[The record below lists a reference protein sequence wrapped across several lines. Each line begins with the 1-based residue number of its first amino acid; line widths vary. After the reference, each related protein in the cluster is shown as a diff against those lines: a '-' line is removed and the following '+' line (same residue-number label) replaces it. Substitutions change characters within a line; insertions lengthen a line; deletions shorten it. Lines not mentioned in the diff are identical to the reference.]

1 MPGDDSLKLEFDVD
15 PNMVRFIVLSLLILC
30 GVHYEELMVLVG
42 V

>member
-1 MPGDDSLKLEFDVD
+1 MKLEFDID
-15 PNMVRFIVLSLLILC
+15 PNMVRFVILSFLVLC